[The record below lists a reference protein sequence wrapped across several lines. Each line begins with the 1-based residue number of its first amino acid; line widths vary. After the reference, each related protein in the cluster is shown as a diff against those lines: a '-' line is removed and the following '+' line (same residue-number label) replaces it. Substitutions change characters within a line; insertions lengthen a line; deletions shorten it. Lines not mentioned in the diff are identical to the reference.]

1 MLKIWGKIIKDNR
14 IIRDEVVTADVS
26 GTYQDNLKAC
36 LTEICYKLDISK
48 PYWLP
53 YNLEEYN
60 KRSKT
65 TFTKYNFIEEVNY
78 DKFVIEEI
86 KLKNNKS

>member
-1 MLKIWGKIIKDNR
+1 MIKIWGRVIKNNKIIKD
-14 IIRDEVVTADVS
+14 DVVTSDID
-26 GTYQDNLKAC
+26 GTYQENLKQC
-36 LTEICYKLDISK
+36 LFQLCDKFDISK

-53 YNLEEYN
+53 INLDQYN

-65 TFTKYNFIEEVNY
+65 TFNEHNFIEEIDF

-86 KLKNNKS
+86 EDKK